1 MLPLP
6 TLNHQLLQ
14 KAQAQGFVVKANSPE
29 AWQICNPSGVPWTL
43 RYNSTQ
49 ERWILVV
56 QDIPQIRFTPS
67 EAIDFLAWLKQTPS
81 TWGKVAS
88 LT

>member
-14 KAQAQGFVVKANSPE
+14 EAQAWGFVVEANPPE
-29 AWQICNPSGVPWTL
+29 AWQICPPSGVPWTL
-43 RYNSTQ
+43 CYSSTQ

-67 EAIDFLAWLKQTPS
+67 EAIDFLARLK
-81 TWGKVAS
+81 
-88 LT
+88 